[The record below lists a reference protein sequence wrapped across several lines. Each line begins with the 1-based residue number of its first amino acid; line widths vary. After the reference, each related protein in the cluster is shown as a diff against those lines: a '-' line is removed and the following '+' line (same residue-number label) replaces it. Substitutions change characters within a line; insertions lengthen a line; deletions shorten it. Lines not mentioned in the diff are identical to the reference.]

1 MKKICFGLMAL
12 VFTFAEHN
20 LFAVKFQMKLG
31 DVKIERAKKPMPLN
45 SEADLKDK
53 DIVTTGEKSLL
64 VIEFDNG
71 DVIKI
76 KEKTKAIIS
85 LASPQT
91 SAITVLK
98 GTIEAK
104 YKKIMR
110 ENPSKVYSPTTVAAV
125 RGTEFEVTVA
135 ESGETR
141 VKMTEGKLNV
151 SNPSGD
157 IDISGKESSEIV
169 PGSKPDSASADAS
182 SEEWMNSK
190 SQEFNENPSKYTEGY
205 KAQLKQMNERSAQN
219 KIELKKT
226 EGQLKTIKTEEE
238 FASYESSLDKAK
250 NATEDDMNINAA
262 SGLLVEEVSENIKSL
277 NIKAYKDFTLLKKEI
292 NKVKEQQERNLEE
305 IRKVL
310 EAYKKAKEEILS
322 THKKSVEEILKGTK

>member
-1 MKKICFGLMAL
+1 MQKICFGLMAF
-12 VFTFAEHN
+12 VFTFTAHN

-31 DVKIERAKKPMPLN
+31 DVKIERAKKPLPLN
-45 SEADLKDK
+45 SESDLKDK
-53 DIVTTGEKSLL
+53 DIVATGEKSLL

-71 DVIKI
+71 DIVKI
-76 KEKTKAIIS
+76 KERTKAVIS
-85 LASPQT
+85 LSSAQS

-98 GTIEAK
+98 GSIEAK

-110 ENPSKVYSPTTVAAV
+110 DSPSKIYSPTTVAAV
-125 RGTEFEVTVA
+125 RGTEFEVSVA

-157 IDISGKESSEIV
+157 IDISGKESSEIA
-169 PGSKPDSASADAS
+169 PGSKPGSSSADNS
-182 SEEWMNSK
+182 SEEWMNAK
-190 SQEFNENPSKYTEGY
+190 SQEFNEDPSKYADGY
-205 KAQLKQMNERSAQN
+205 KSQLNKMNERSVQN
-219 KIELKKT
+219 KNELKQTEKKLKTLKT
-226 EGQLKTIKTEEE
+226 ESEI
-238 FASYESSLDKAK
+238 AAYESSLDKAK
-250 NATEDDMNINAA
+250 TATEDDMNINAA

-310 EAYKKAKEEILS
+310 DAYKKAKEEILS
-322 THKKSVEEILKGTK
+322 SHKKSVEEILQGTK

>member
-1 MKKICFGLMAL
+1 MKKICFGFMAFAF
-12 VFTFAEHN
+12 VFSAHN

-31 DVKIERAKKPMPLN
+31 DVKIEREKKPLPLN
-45 SEADLKDK
+45 KESDLKDK

-76 KEKTKAIIS
+76 KEKTKAVIS
-85 LASPQT
+85 LASAQS

-98 GTIEAK
+98 GSIEAK

-110 ENPSKVYSPTTVAAV
+110 DGPSKVYSPTTVAAV
-125 RGTEFEVTVA
+125 RGTEFEVSVA

-151 SNPSGD
+151 SNPSGE
-157 IDISGKESSEIV
+157 IDIAGKESSEIA
-169 PGSKPDSASADAS
+169 PGSKPDSVSAEDS

-190 SQEFNENPSKYTEGY
+190 AQEFNENPSKYAEGY
-205 KAQLKQMNERSAQN
+205 KTQLKQMNERNTKN
-219 KIELKKT
+219 KTELKQT
-226 EGQLKTIKTEEE
+226 EKNLKTLKTEEE
-238 FASYESSLDKAK
+238 IASYESSLDKAK
-250 NATEDDMNINAA
+250 TITEDDMNINAA
-262 SGLLVEEVSENIKSL
+262 SGLLVEEVSDNIKNL

-305 IRKVL
+305 IRKVR
-310 EAYKKAKEEILS
+310 EAYKKAKEEILNR
-322 THKKSVEEILKGTK
+322 HKKSVEEILEGTK